1 MTILKNVPTPLI
13 CSD

>member
-1 MTILKNVPTPLI
+1 MTILKDTPTPLI